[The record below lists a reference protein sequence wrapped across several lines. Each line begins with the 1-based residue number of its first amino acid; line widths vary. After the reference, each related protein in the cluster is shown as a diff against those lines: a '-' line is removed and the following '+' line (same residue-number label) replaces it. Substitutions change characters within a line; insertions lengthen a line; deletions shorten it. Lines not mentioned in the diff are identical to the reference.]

1 MSREKDSCILMA
13 VLFPV
18 LPWML
23 TVVLLGRTACP
34 LSKKPDIEAYTASV
48 AASQISWAYEQE
60 AIRAQ
65 VVLARTN
72 LYANPDKQEE
82 MIQEAARYIKKQQ
95 MDSKMLKKY
104 EIFQKAARETEG
116 QILEKDG
123 EVREL
128 PYHALSGGKT
138 REGKEVLG
146 EAFSYIPSV
155 ETAKDIDSPLYVE
168 GCYFSQKELEKQL
181 KSVYPGF
188 QMGEGTVEVKSA
200 DGAGYAMEVQIGNQ
214 VFQGEKVRELLQL
227 PSSCFTIQKTEEEVR
242 FLCKG
247 AGHGL
252 GMSQY
257 TAQQMA
263 LEGKSYREI
272 LLYFF
277 PELEISWYTKTG
289 KAF

>member
-181 KSVYPGF
+181 KRCVSGISDGGGNRGSEVCGRGRICHGSTDWKSGLPGGKGERIASTAVFLFYHTENRGRSTVSV
-188 QMGEGTVEVKSA
+188 QRCGTR
-200 DGAGYAMEVQIGNQ
+200 IGNEPVYGAANGTGGEELQ
-214 VFQGEKVRELLQL
+214 RNSAVFFSGTRDFMV
-227 PSSCFTIQKTEEEVR
+227 
-242 FLCKG
+242 
-247 AGHGL
+247 
-252 GMSQY
+252 
-257 TAQQMA
+257 
-263 LEGKSYREI
+263 
-272 LLYFF
+272 
-277 PELEISWYTKTG
+277 
-289 KAF
+289 

>member
-1 MSREKDSCILMA
+1 MS
-13 VLFPV
+13 VQ
-18 LPWML
+18 LPI
-23 TVVLLGRTACP
+23 P
-34 LSKKPDIEAYTASV
+34 LSKALPDY
-48 AASQISWAYEQE
+48 YP
-60 AIRAQ
+60 
-65 VVLARTN
+65 N
-72 LYANPDKQEE
+72 
-82 MIQEAARYIKKQQ
+82 
-95 MDSKMLKKY
+95 
-104 EIFQKAARETEG
+104 
-116 QILEKDG
+116 
-123 EVREL
+123 
-128 PYHALSGGKT
+128 

-277 PELEISWYTKTG
+277 PELEISWYKKTG

>member
-95 MDSKMLKKY
+95 MDSKMLKK
-104 EIFQKAARETEG
+104 
-116 QILEKDG
+116 DG

-155 ETAKDIDSPLYVE
+155 EAAKDIDSPLYVE

-200 DGAGYAMEVQIGNQ
+200 DGAGY
-214 VFQGEKVRELLQL
+214 K
-227 PSSCFTIQKTEEEVR
+227 
-242 FLCKG
+242 
-247 AGHGL
+247 
-252 GMSQY
+252 
-257 TAQQMA
+257 
-263 LEGKSYREI
+263 
-272 LLYFF
+272 
-277 PELEISWYTKTG
+277 KTG

>member
-116 QILEKDG
+116 RILEKDG

-181 KSVYPGF
+181 KSAAVTCSF
-188 QMGEGTVEVKSA
+188 FF
-200 DGAGYAMEVQIGNQ
+200 VQ
-214 VFQGEKVRELLQL
+214 
-227 PSSCFTIQKTEEEVR
+227 
-242 FLCKG
+242 
-247 AGHGL
+247 A
-252 GMSQY
+252 
-257 TAQQMA
+257 
-263 LEGKSYREI
+263 
-272 LLYFF
+272 
-277 PELEISWYTKTG
+277 
-289 KAF
+289 